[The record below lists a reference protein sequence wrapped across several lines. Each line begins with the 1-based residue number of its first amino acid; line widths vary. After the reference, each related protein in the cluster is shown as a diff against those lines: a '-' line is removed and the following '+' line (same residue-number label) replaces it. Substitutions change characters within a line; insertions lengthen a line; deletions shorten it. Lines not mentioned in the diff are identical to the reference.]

1 MRKLAVL
8 GLLMAARVAVA
19 QSPDPREHNFT
30 FSVDGAAVTG
40 VIGYR
45 IEFTQT
51 PVATTSSRRLDL
63 PYVPTQRALFLTVTQ
78 KGLSQLQDWL
88 NSATDAQTPVTH
100 TVTIVAKDNAGSALA
115 SWELTGVAPS
125 TFVSAAAGT
134 ITEVDSTV
142 QFGFDRLRL
151 IQARNK

>member
-8 GLLMAARVAVA
+8 GLLMLAGAAAA

-30 FSVDGAAVTG
+30 FSVDGAGITG

-45 IEFTQT
+45 IEFAQN
-51 PVATTSSRRLDL
+51 PAATRGSRRLDL
-63 PYVPTQRALFLTVTQ
+63 PYLPTQRALFITVTQ
-78 KGLSQLQDWL
+78 KGLNQLQDWL
-88 NSATDAQTPVTH
+88 NSATDVQTPVSH

-115 SWELTGVAPS
+115 SWELTGVTPS

-142 QFGFDRLRL
+142 QFDFDRLRL
-151 IQARNK
+151 IQARAK